1 MKAIETRRLK
11 LFSIILIVG
20 TLVAGSI
27 VVLGAEK
34 LIPGATKEYIGIVK
48 PPTTAQTP
56 EQVSERHARFEAHL
70 KDILG
75 IAQKDERVQELITG
89 KNYTV
94 VGIAVEKIALPVGQ
108 SYTGPALPD
117 IRNAPPA
124 PRHGDIGHALL
135 VIKAEGKFYKIVMDV
150 PHQQVISVEERL
162 CYGPWCND

>member
-1 MKAIETRRLK
+1 MKAILTRRLK

-20 TLVAGSI
+20 ALVAGSI

-34 LIPGATKEYIGIVK
+34 LIPGATKEYISIVK
-48 PPTTAQTP
+48 PSTTAQTP
-56 EQVSERHARFEAHL
+56 GQVSERHARFEARL

-75 IAQKDERVQELITG
+75 IAQNDGRVQGLIAG

-94 VGIAVEKIALPVGQ
+94 VGIAIEKIVPSVGQ
-108 SYTGPALPD
+108 SDTGPALPD
-117 IRNAPPA
+117 IRNAPPP

-135 VIKAEGKFYKIVMDV
+135 VIKAEGKFYKIVIDV